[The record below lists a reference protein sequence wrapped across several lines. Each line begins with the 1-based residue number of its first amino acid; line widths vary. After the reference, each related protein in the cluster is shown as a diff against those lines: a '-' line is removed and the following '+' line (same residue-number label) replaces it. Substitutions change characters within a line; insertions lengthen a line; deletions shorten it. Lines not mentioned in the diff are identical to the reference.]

1 MAIVLAGPMLPIELA
16 VWFSGELLLYLEAV
30 AGILVASG
38 ASQFRLR
45 LQAIRERVATF
56 GHGIWNHIA
65 YPISPVTRWCHV
77 ALSIQ

>member
-30 AGILVASG
+30 VAISVASG
-38 ASQFRLR
+38 AAQLH
-45 LQAIRERVATF
+45 AIREQVATF